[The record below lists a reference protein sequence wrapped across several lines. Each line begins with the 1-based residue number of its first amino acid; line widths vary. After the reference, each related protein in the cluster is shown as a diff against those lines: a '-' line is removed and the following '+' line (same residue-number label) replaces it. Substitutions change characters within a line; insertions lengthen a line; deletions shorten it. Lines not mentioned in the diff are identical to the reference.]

1 MRTFHQH
8 YRLRKVQDFQSN
20 RTRRNFGFEISNHH
34 NRSLGYG
41 IDLDFNNRDKN
52 ECSRKRL

>member
-20 RTRRNFGFEISNHH
+20 RTRRNFVF
-34 NRSLGYG
+34 
-41 IDLDFNNRDKN
+41 
-52 ECSRKRL
+52 